1 MTEQTRTKAIEI
13 LNDPQC
19 RWTIESATEEIKRQE
34 KVIEYWKAHSY
45 CWEAKHKTATAK
57 NRMEV
62 LQAVISILMEREAE
76 QEAIETVSSCYRE
89 IPSRL
94 VRRIVAV
101 MANRLRKA
109 GMSLSS
115 AFKQAWGFVKFCVS
129 HRHLVKRITA

>member
-1 MTEQTRTKAIEI
+1 MTEQTRAKAIEI

-19 RWTIESATEEIKRQE
+19 RWTIESATDEIGVQE
-34 KVIEYWKAHSY
+34 RVIEFWNNNSY
-45 CWEAKHKTATAK
+45 CWEAKHKIASAK
-57 NRMEV
+57 NRIAV

-76 QEAIETVSSCYRE
+76 QEALESVSSCYGE

-94 VRRIVAV
+94 VRKFVAV

-115 AFKQAWGFVKFCVS
+115 AFKQAWEFVKFCVS
-129 HRHLVKRITA
+129 HRHLVQRIIA